1 MLGAAQD
8 EQSARSAIMAAGPTD
23 EPMGGQHLVG
33 MADPNAMYYSAAN
46 DQFVGAEGPVSRV
59 NEIDFELLN
68 VF

>member
-46 DQFVGAEGPVSRV
+46 DQFVGAEGP
-59 NEIDFELLN
+59 
-68 VF
+68 